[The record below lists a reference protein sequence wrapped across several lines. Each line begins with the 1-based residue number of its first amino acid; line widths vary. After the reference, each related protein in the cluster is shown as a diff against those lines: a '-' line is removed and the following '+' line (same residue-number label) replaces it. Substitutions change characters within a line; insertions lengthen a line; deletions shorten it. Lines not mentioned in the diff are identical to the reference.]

1 MQDRP
6 TAIELLEAGAEFLER
21 EVAPICEG
29 ALRYKARVAANVL
42 RIVAREIDLGERHLR
57 EEAED
62 LAALLGEAPPRARG
76 DRALREEVVRLNCLL
91 GERIRTGEMDSGVG
105 RSRVL
110 QALRKMAVR
119 KLEVANPRYLELVRP
134 RSGPGPRRGPS

>member
-62 LAALLGEAPPRARG
+62 LAALLGEARPRACG

-91 GERIRTGEMDSGVG
+91 GERIRTGETDSGVG

-110 QALRKMAVR
+110 QALRRMAVR
-119 KLEVANPRYLELVRP
+119 KLEVANPRYLELRVEHQSRFP
-134 RSGPGPRRGPS
+134 

>member
-21 EVAPICEG
+21 EVAPVCEG
-29 ALRYKARVAANVL
+29 ALRYKAKVVANVL
-42 RIVAREIDLGERHLR
+42 RIVGREIDLGERHLR

-62 LAALLGEAPPRARG
+62 LAALLAEARPRARG
-76 DRALREEVVRLNCLL
+76 ERALREEVVRLNRLL

-105 RSRVL
+105 RSRIL

-119 KLEVANPRYLELVRP
+119 KLEIANPRYLELA
-134 RSGPGPRRGPS
+134 RSRSSPKPLGSPS